1 MTRENDA
8 HNTHGLYDEPVRSDA
23 PRRESLSREELD
35 RELESGAFVMTEAE
49 ALEAGF
55 LSPYDAQDVTDCTGG
70 GMVNGEIRAEY

>member
-1 MTRENDA
+1 MTRENDGP
-8 HNTHGLYDEPVRSDA
+8 NTHGLYDKPVRSDS

-70 GMVNGEIRAEY
+70 VR

>member
-1 MTRENDA
+1 MSKETNGRNA
-8 HNTHGLYDEPVRSDA
+8 HGLYDAPVRSDA

-55 LSPYDAQDVTDCTGG
+55 LSPYDAQDVTNCTGG
-70 GMVNGEIRAEY
+70 VR